1 MKKKT
6 KNFLIIIVIAIGLLQ
21 VANFFRNKINKQKSS
36 NPSEFNQFIKETKK
50 DLKDSNSEWDKKV
63 YEAIKDLDKK

>member
-1 MKKKT
+1 MTEKT
-6 KNFLIIIVIAIGLLQ
+6 KNILIIVVIAIGLLQ

-36 NPSEFNQFIKETKK
+36 NPSEFDQLIKETKK
-50 DLKDSNSEWDKKV
+50 DLKNSNSEWDKKV